1 MFLSIFY
8 YCLIKLLHFV
18 LYKTKDCH
26 WLLKKCYNFLRDQ
39 ARWWTF
45 LVAVIEMNVY
55 DVAFGDGLQML
66 GLGLVGAFDKL
77 NLVAMYCGFFILV
90 FYVFAFYCVVYAE
103 ENRRYSKNLIVYS
116 RQKLRSYFFEPT
128 VFLLRG
134 AIKAF
139 VHGYFIYSYP
149 AQIVTL
155 FVIDIPFVIVC
166 FVLRKNFRN
175 RLVLILVTLYFV
187 GFMIFDFYFVLEI
200 FTEITSG
207 WDRELFGFVICCAL
221 GIISLLLSFVFLV
234 DWLIETFRLI
244 KGFFV
249 KNKIESV
256 RR

>member
-1 MFLSIFY
+1 MFLSIVY

-18 LYKTKDCH
+18 LYKIKEWH

-39 ARWWTF
+39 TRWWTF

-55 DVAFGDGLQML
+55 DVVFGDGLQML
-66 GLGLVGAFDKL
+66 GLGLAGVFDKL

-103 ENRRYSKNLIVYS
+103 ESKRYSKNLIVYS
-116 RQKLRSYFFEPT
+116 KPKLRSYFFEPML
-128 VFLLRG
+128 FLLRG

-139 VHGYFIYSYP
+139 FHGYFLYSYP

-155 FVIDIPFVIVC
+155 FIIDIPFVVAC

-175 RLVLILVTLYFV
+175 KLVLILVTLYFV
-187 GFMIFDFYFVLEI
+187 GFMIFDLYFVLEI
-200 FTEITSG
+200 FTQITSG

-221 GIISLLLSFVFLV
+221 GLISLVLSFVFLV
-234 DWLIETFRLI
+234 DSLIDTC
-244 KGFFV
+244 KFV
-249 KNKIESV
+249 KGLLVNNKVESV

>member
-1 MFLSIFY
+1 
-8 YCLIKLLHFV
+8 
-18 LYKTKDCH
+18 
-26 WLLKKCYNFLRDQ
+26 
-39 ARWWTF
+39 
-45 LVAVIEMNVY
+45 
-55 DVAFGDGLQML
+55 
-66 GLGLVGAFDKL
+66 
-77 NLVAMYCGFFILV
+77 MYCGLFILV

-116 RQKLRSYFFEPT
+116 RLKLRSYFFEPT

-155 FVIDIPFVIVC
+155 FVIDIPFVVVC

-175 RLVLILVTLYFV
+175 RLVLILITLYFV
-187 GFMIFDFYFVLEI
+187 GFMIFDLYFVLEI